1 MATSDKALGAAML
14 LVAAIV
20 FVYYSTWALLLPFV
34 APDST
39 LHDLFP
45 PREWAV
51 RGPALLLL
59 VGVAGIGAFFAK
71 VSAAE
76 AAKRRAREGKAA

>member
-1 MATSDKALGAAML
+1 MATSDKALGAGML
-14 LVAAIV
+14 LVAAAV
-20 FVYYSTWALLLPFV
+20 FLYYTTWALLLPFV
-34 APDST
+34 AADSVLHT
-39 LHDLFP
+39 LFL

-59 VGVAGIGAFFAK
+59 LGVAGIGAFFAK
-71 VSAAE
+71 VTAAE

>member
-1 MATSDKALGAAML
+1 ML
-14 LVAAIV
+14 LVAAVV
-20 FVYYSTWALLLPFV
+20 FVYYTTWALLLPFV
-34 APDST
+34 DPRST

-51 RGPALLLL
+51 RAPALLLL
-59 VGVAGIGAFFAK
+59 LGVAGIAAFFAK

>member
-1 MATSDKALGAAML
+1 
-14 LVAAIV
+14 
-20 FVYYSTWALLLPFV
+20 
-34 APDST
+34 
-39 LHDLFP
+39 
-45 PREWAV
+45 V

-59 VGVAGIGAFFAK
+59 IGVAGIAAFFAK